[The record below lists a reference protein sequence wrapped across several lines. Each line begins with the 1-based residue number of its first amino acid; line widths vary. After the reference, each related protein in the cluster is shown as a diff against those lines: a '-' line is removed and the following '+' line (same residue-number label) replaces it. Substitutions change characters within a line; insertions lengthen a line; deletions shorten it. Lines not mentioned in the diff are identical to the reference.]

1 MEDLL
6 AAIEASALGRLV
18 RGSGAW
24 TYALINLA
32 HIVGIAALFGAVL
45 ILDLRLLARRAAA
58 PLAPVADLAVPVA
71 RAGFVLAVVSGIS
84 LLTANATDYI
94 GNPFLMIKFPAIAVA
109 AVNAWL
115 VGRTSAW
122 RAAREGTANARD
134 RTRLALMGG
143 VSLVSW
149 LTAVAAGRLIG
160 YW

>member
-6 AAIEASALGRLV
+6 AALEASALGRLV

-32 HIVGIAALFGAVL
+32 HILGIATLFGAVL

-58 PLAPVADLAVPVA
+58 LAPIADIAVPVA
-71 RAGFVLAVVSGIS
+71 RTGFVLAVVSGVG
-84 LLTANATDYI
+84 LLAANATDYI
-94 GNPFLMIKFPAIAVA
+94 GNPFLLIKFPAIAVA
-109 AVNAWL
+109 AVNAWI

-122 RAAREGTANARD
+122 RAAREGHADARD
-134 RTRLALMGG
+134 RARLALMAG
-143 VSLVSW
+143 VSLASW
-149 LTAVAAGRLIG
+149 LTAVAAGRMIG